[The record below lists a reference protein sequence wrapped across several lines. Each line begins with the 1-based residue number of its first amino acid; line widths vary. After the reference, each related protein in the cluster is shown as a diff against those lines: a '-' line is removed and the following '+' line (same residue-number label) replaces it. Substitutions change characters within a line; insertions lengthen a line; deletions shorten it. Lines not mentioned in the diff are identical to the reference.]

1 MKKIS
6 LAVFAMMM
14 VAMLAVF
21 AGCSS
26 SSDTNSGT
34 ADSGTAQDNSL
45 QNVLD
50 KGTLV
55 LGWTTVSHQWA
66 SVMKTTI
73 L

>member
-1 MKKIS
+1 MMKKIS

-34 ADSGTAQDNSL
+34 ADSGTAQDLSL
-45 QNVLD
+45 I
-50 KGTLV
+50 
-55 LGWTTVSHQWA
+55 H
-66 SVMKTTI
+66 I
-73 L
+73 

>member
-26 SSDTNSGT
+26 SSDTRQFFTKCFGQGYFGT
-34 ADSGTAQDNSL
+34 GIGRQLPTNGL
-45 QNVLD
+45 P
-50 KGTLV
+50 
-55 LGWTTVSHQWA
+55 
-66 SVMKTTI
+66 
-73 L
+73 